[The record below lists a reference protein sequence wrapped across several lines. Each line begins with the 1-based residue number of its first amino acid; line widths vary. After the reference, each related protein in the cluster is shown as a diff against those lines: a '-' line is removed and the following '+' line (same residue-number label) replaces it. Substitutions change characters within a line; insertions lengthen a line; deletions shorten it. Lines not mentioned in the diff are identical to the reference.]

1 MKLLLEQ
8 AISGESSVYLL
19 RSRLRAVSRRM
30 DFPDSKREHMELV
43 CNEIVTNQNKYADGR
58 GLVQL
63 WEQTGP
69 IPEIHIFALDRG
81 PGIANLPAALS
92 DGFTSGGTLG
102 KGLGTIQRVSDQ
114 CDFYT
119 LPDGVSPASPWHG
132 LAVWACFR
140 AAKSEQPRR
149 TYQSGVYLRAY
160 HDSVHNG
167 DHTCI
172 DSEESQRIR
181 WIHLDGLGHGE
192 EAAQTVRDT
201 CHAWDSE
208 LSTAE
213 SLTRLSKL
221 LQGSRGAVAISCS
234 VDFDSGSGE
243 VSGVGDMSAWLI
255 GNSSRRSLNFAPG
268 ILGHSH
274 RHFESIRF
282 EMPRHGLLLTASDG
296 IRKSWEIGTFPGLWR
311 THPQLIAFFLGEVI
325 GRNNDDRSIIALRT
339 APEGE

>member
-30 DFPDSKREHMELV
+30 AFPDSKREHMELV
-43 CNEIVTNQNKYADGR
+43 CNEIVTNQSKYAGGH

-63 WEQTGP
+63 WERLGP
-69 IPEIHIFALDRG
+69 TPEIHIFALDRG
-81 PGIANLPAALS
+81 PGIANLPNALS
-92 DGFTSGGTLG
+92 DGYTSGGTLG
-102 KGLGTIQRVSDQ
+102 KGLGTIQRVSDH

-119 LPDGVSPASPWHG
+119 LPFGVSPGSPWHG
-132 LAVWACFR
+132 LAVWARFR
-140 AAKSEQPRR
+140 AAKSEQPPQV
-149 TYQSGVYLRAY
+149 YQAGIYLRAY

-167 DHTCI
+167 DHVCI
-172 DSEESQRIR
+172 DSEDIRRIR

-208 LSTAE
+208 LSTSE
-213 SLTRLSKL
+213 SLARLSKQ
-221 LQGSRGAVAISCS
+221 LQGSRGAVAIACS
-234 VDFDSGSGE
+234 VDFASGCAE
-243 VSGVGDMSAWLI
+243 LSGVGDMSAWLI
-255 GNSSRRSLNFAPG
+255 GNGNRRSLSFSPG

-274 RHFESIRF
+274 RHFESVGF

-311 THPQLIAFFLGEVI
+311 KHPQLIAFFLGEVI
-325 GRNNDDRSIIALRT
+325 GRTNDDRSLIALRT
-339 APEGE
+339 APQGE